1 MIALDYLNIKIDK
14 NYNLLLEDKIIKPKI
29 RTKEDMKDVLLEY
42 DGKNEDLYYMYR
54 GVFLEKDR
62 EIFEKYRIRHDI
74 TLIPDKIIGREY
86 NKTYGHYHPGNYIEI
101 YEVLNGKAIFVL
113 QSRDFKNLIIMEAK
127 KGDQILILPG
137 YGHVTINIGKEPLIL
152 SNLVYWDFE
161 SDYSIYKEKKG
172 AMVYI
177 TLDGI
182 IFNKNYS
189 NDFSVIK
196 LNGKRIFDESIYL
209 EFLKNPENFEFLKES
224 FKI

>member
-1 MIALDYLNIKIDK
+1 
-14 NYNLLLEDKIIKPKI
+14 
-29 RTKEDMKDVLLEY
+29 
-42 DGKNEDLYYMYR
+42 
-54 GVFLEKDR
+54 
-62 EIFEKYRIRHDI
+62 IRHDI

-86 NKTYGHYHPGNYIEI
+86 NKTYGHYHPENYIEI

-172 AMVYI
+172 AMIYI

-189 NDFSVIK
+189 DDFSVIK

>member
-1 MIALDYLNIKIDK
+1 MISLDYLNIKIDK
-14 NYNLLLEDKIIKPKI
+14 NYNLLLEDKIIKPKT

-86 NKTYGHYHPGNYIEI
+86 NKTYGHYHPENYIEI
-101 YEVLNGKAIFVL
+101 YEVLSGKAIFVL

-137 YGHVTINIGKEPLIL
+137 YGHITINIGKEPLIL

-172 AMVYI
+172 AMIYI

-182 IFNKNYS
+182 IFNKNYP

>member
-1 MIALDYLNIKIDK
+1 MISLDYLNIKIDK